1 MKKLNLSKAELKQ
14 YNMEKLREKDYY
26 LNMSI
31 KIDWLPEYLQL
42 SIRDWLANKDDRYR
56 WDMYYDDLYSSI
68 NMAQHGGEITEE
80 EANEL
85 RAKYLWN
92 D

>member
-1 MKKLNLSKAELKQ
+1 
-14 YNMEKLREKDYY
+14 
-26 LNMSI
+26 MSTN
-31 KIDWLPEYLQL
+31 IDWLPKYLQL
-42 SIRDWLANKDDRYR
+42 SIRDWLANKDDRYH

-68 NMAQHGGEITEE
+68 NAAQHGGEITEE

-85 RAKYLWN
+85 RQKYLWN